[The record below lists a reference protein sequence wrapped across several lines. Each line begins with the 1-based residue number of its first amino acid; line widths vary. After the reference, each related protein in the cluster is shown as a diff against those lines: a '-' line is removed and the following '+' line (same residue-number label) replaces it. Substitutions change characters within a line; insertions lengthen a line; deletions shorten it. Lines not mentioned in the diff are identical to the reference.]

1 MNTYQIIMFFI
12 TSTFFLTYV
21 IKQILLKKK
30 GIEGARLAKGNK
42 PRRTYRIE
50 RALLISTYTMAVIQY
65 ASIILENR
73 LDLLIRLQTVRM
85 AGIGIAFIGV
95 CFFLSAV
102 FIMKDSWRAG
112 VEEDQDTKIVRKGV
126 YRISRNPAFVGF
138 DLLYLGTALSFS
150 NIICIIAAIFMIS
163 LFHMQI
169 LEEEKLLPQIFGP
182 EYLEYKKRTRR
193 YL

>member
-1 MNTYQIIMFFI
+1 MLFI

-42 PRRTYRIE
+42 PRRTYQIE
-50 RALLISTYTMAVIQY
+50 RALLIATYTMAVIQY
-65 ASIILENR
+65 ASILLENK
-73 LDLLIRLQTVRM
+73 LDMLIRLQAVRM

-112 VEEDQDTKIVRKGV
+112 VEEDQDTKIVRKGI

-138 DLLYLGTALSFS
+138 DLLYFGTALSFS
-150 NIICIIAAIFMIS
+150 NIICIIAAILMIL

-182 EYLEYKKRTRR
+182 EYLEYKKGTRR